1 MKILAMETEMPGG
14 DWSGAAALLKD
25 EARHV
30 YDLYLA
36 GAVREIY
43 FTEAHDAVIILECA
57 DLAEAEA
64 LLGDLPLVRGG
75 LICFDIKELRPYDG
89 YSRLM
94 ADQTAGGAK

>member
-1 MKILAMETEMPGG
+1 MKILAMETEIPGG
-14 DWSGAAALLKD
+14 DWSGAAAQLKD

-30 YDLYLA
+30 YDLYLT

-75 LICFDIKELRPYDG
+75 LIRFDLKELRPYDG
-89 YSRLM
+89 YARLM
-94 ADQTAGGAK
+94 ENHGSISAE